1 MRHANLRPSDRDKFA
16 AHSGGTDSE
25 QRGVCLQDAAVLA
38 ACKAAIGVQ
47 NPAATAWQSF
57 ARFYE
62 ATDQPR
68 PAREMAL
75 RWMRQSQARGW
86 HEDAAAAADVAA
98 CGETLTRRASSM
110 L

>member
-1 MRHANLRPSDRDKFA
+1 M
-16 AHSGGTDSE
+16 
-25 QRGVCLQDAAVLA
+25 LA

-47 NPAATAWQSF
+47 NPVAAAWYSF

-62 ATDQPR
+62 ATGQPR

-75 RWMRQSQARGW
+75 RWMRQLQARGW
-86 HEDAAAAADVAA
+86 HEDAAAAADVAT
-98 CGETLTRRASSM
+98 CGEMLIRRASRM